1 MKRQFPHGMKLA
13 NLNYIV
19 MHCSSN
25 ENTIYAFIM
34 AGRGRSDDPVSV
46 IRRLSFRCMSR
57 AAAER
62 RLAVARQWRSQL
74 VGDVLPQAEKVE
86 PVGRLKQKADLV
98 GDVLQQDQNK

>member
-1 MKRQFPHGMKLA
+1 MRKIKFVDKRQFPHGMKLA

-25 ENTIYAFIM
+25 ENTICAFIR
-34 AGRGRSDDPVSV
+34 AGHDRGDDPVSV

-62 RLAVARQWRSQL
+62 RLAVARMTNLS
-74 VGDVLPQAEKVE
+74 KITE
-86 PVGRLKQKADLV
+86 PK
-98 GDVLQQDQNK
+98 